1 MFFSSENRLTKQMCV
16 EFNKKY
22 GRDWHCFIIREK
34 EFDDDD
40 FDWYVEEARDNYIDF
55 TVDGHRICLFKTIN
69 SWKIAGEL
77 KSIWVGIEQ
86 LNQSINI
93 LLFNAYLFWLLL
105 FLQLV
110 EINNKNPLYGLI
122 SNFGWVRSVL
132 HFLTSGLLENANKNF
147 KIKNRSKT

>member
-22 GRDWHCFIIREK
+22 GRDWHCFVIREK

-93 LLFNAYLFWLLL
+93 LLFNAYLFRLLL

-110 EINNKNPLYGLI
+110 EINNKNYSFARYMGWFRTLVEFVLCSIFDFWP
-122 SNFGWVRSVL
+122 FGKC
-132 HFLTSGLLENANKNF
+132 A
-147 KIKNRSKT
+147 